1 MLTPIEPRMADAPV
15 FVVGVARSGTT
26 LLSAMLSA
34 HTRLDC
40 GPESR
45 FFARYRHLD
54 ARARERLLD
63 PMTWP
68 RPAVD
73 FIASLRNQGHPIT
86 ELFGLTLPDIGTF
99 QIGRAHV

>member
-1 MLTPIEPRMADAPV
+1 MTDAPI

-34 HTRLDC
+34 HSRLDC

-54 ARARERLLD
+54 ERAYYSSKCCSGIYAKHGYCHGNRQLEVV
-63 PMTWP
+63 
-68 RPAVD
+68 AC
-73 FIASLRNQGHPIT
+73 GG
-86 ELFGLTLPDIGTF
+86 E
-99 QIGRAHV
+99 

>member
-1 MLTPIEPRMADAPV
+1 MADAPV

-34 HTRLDC
+34 HSRLDC

-45 FFARYRHLD
+45 FFARYRHLG
-54 ARARERLLD
+54 AKQRARVLD
-63 PMTWP
+63 PDLWP

-73 FIASLRNQGHPIT
+73 FIGSLRNQGHPVV
-86 ELFGLTLPDIGTF
+86 ELFGLERP
-99 QIGRAHV
+99 QIGRFR